1 MNPTLLKE
9 LIEFYPSA
17 SKYLG
22 IYWDSQRSLPFW
34 HTGRYDAPID
44 FDIFTNFIN
53 LVGLDNETHRSI
65 ERDDNW
71 ILVNLETGE
80 ASIVPWQE
88 AETKLQQQFK
98 NAPSLDLTIETNGR
112 SIANRVLRSW
122 RENSDLDL

>member
-1 MNPTLLKE
+1 MNPSLLRE
-9 LIEFYPSA
+9 LIEFYPIA

-34 HTGRYDAPID
+34 YTGRYDAPID

-53 LVGLDNETHRSI
+53 LAGLDNETYRSI

-71 ILVNLETGE
+71 ILVDTGTGE

-98 NAPSLDLTIETNGR
+98 DDPSLNLTIETNGG

-122 RENSDLDL
+122 RENSNLDL